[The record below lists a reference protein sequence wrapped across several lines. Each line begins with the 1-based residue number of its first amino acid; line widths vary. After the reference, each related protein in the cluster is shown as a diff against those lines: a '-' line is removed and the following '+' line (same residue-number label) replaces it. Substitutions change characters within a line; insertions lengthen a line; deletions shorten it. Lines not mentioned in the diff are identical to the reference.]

1 MEQAAL
7 CKKTACL
14 MGKPRKMINV
24 ICKKISDWMEPSQPA
39 FTIPSQH
46 GRLASHF
53 HKIPIEVGQPGLGLH
68 IFRNFS
74 IWQKKIKHGTSN
86 LVKKET
92 NHLR

>member
-39 FTIPSQH
+39 FTIPSQLD
-46 GRLASHF
+46 RLAS
-53 HKIPIEVGQPGLGLH
+53 PLP
-68 IFRNFS
+68 
-74 IWQKKIKHGTSN
+74 
-86 LVKKET
+86 
-92 NHLR
+92 